1 MKLTNAKVQAQR
13 NLIILKLLLNTRL
26 TCIIFMNFEEYNPDK
41 ERKVLIIFD
50 DMIAD
55 MLRNK
60 KFIQQ

>member
-1 MKLTNAKVQAQR
+1 
-13 NLIILKLLLNTRL
+13 
-26 TCIIFMNFEEYNPDK
+26 MNFEEYNPDK

-60 KFIQQ
+60 KFIQ